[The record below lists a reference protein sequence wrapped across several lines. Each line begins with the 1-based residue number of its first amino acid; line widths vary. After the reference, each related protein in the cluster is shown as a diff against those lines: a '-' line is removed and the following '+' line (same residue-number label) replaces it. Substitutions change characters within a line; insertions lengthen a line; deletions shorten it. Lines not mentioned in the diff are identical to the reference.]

1 MRARMMQLIVAGL
14 LVCVAPAAAVAQL
27 AARPADE
34 WIKTLE
40 APNRVAGL
48 KIDEV
53 IARLK
58 PAPGQVIADLGAGTG
73 LFALPFAAA
82 VAPGGRVYAV
92 EVEQGLVEYVAQQG
106 RARGLT
112 NLQAVEGKFD
122 DPNLPS
128 RDVDLAFIHDVLHH
142 IENRETYLRNLKA
155 YLKPDGRIAVI
166 DFIPERGGHK
176 GQPELQVGRE
186 QADALMAQ
194 AGFTPIERFELFDDK
209 WFVVYGRR

>member
-1 MRARMMQLIVAGL
+1 MRARMIQLIVAGL

-34 WIKTLE
+34 WIKTLDS
-40 APNRVAGL
+40 PNRVAGL

-92 EVEQGLVEYVAQQG
+92 EVEQGLVEYVAQKG
-106 RARGLT
+106 RAQGLT

-176 GQPELQVGRE
+176 GQPELQVSRE

-194 AGFTPIERFELFDDK
+194 AGFTPIERFELFDEK
-209 WFVVYGRR
+209 WFVVYGRQ